1 MRGEGDSSFLGG
13 SCVHIA
19 LLDVVVRVGL
29 VLATAFLFGIVALAY
44 RRMKSRK
51 MLFIL
56 VGFGVFFLH
65 AIIALPELV
74 NDAYAIVL
82 EENWHLLIHLIGL
95 IFILL
100 GILQD

>member
-1 MRGEGDSSFLGG
+1 
-13 SCVHIA
+13 
-19 LLDVVVRVGL
+19 
-29 VLATAFLFGIVALAY
+29 
-44 RRMKSRK
+44 
-51 MLFIL
+51 LFIL